1 MLNIMI
7 FLGFNA
13 PYDYYCNSDCDASA
27 NRVLCSPNVSITK
40 VADKTEMIANQ
51 NHDQYDY
58 IK

>member
-7 FLGFNA
+7 FLGVNA
-13 PYDYYCNSDCDASA
+13 PYDYYCNSDCDAGA

-51 NHDQYDY
+51 
-58 IK
+58 KP